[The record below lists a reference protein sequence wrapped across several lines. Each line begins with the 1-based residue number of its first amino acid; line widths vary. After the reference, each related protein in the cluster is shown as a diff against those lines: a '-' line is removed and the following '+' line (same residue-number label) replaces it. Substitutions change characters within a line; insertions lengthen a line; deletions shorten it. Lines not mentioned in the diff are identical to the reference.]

1 MPSNILLCIPT
12 CITYT
17 PPAFAGLLI
26 SASLLSFFAFIF
38 VIPINLVLKFVL
50 DAFILCL
57 FIIFLYSF
65 NVVIISD
72 PGRVVKNWQE
82 SEMIT
87 SLSVDTLNETIPLQ
101 NYDID
106 HSLTHQVKSNGQ
118 ERYCQKCMLLK
129 PDRAHHCSAC
139 NTCVLRFDHHCP
151 WVMNCIGFGN
161 YKLFL
166 VFIFW
171 GFMYS
176 FSIMILML
184 ILWQNTPPYFIYS
197 QGLWFSLASVFLFIM
212 SIAFSI
218 SFLGFLA
225 FHS

>member
-1 MPSNILLCIPT
+1 
-12 CITYT
+12 
-17 PPAFAGLLI
+17 
-26 SASLLSFFAFIF
+26 
-38 VIPINLVLKFVL
+38 
-50 DAFILCL
+50 
-57 FIIFLYSF
+57 
-65 NVVIISD
+65 
-72 PGRVVKNWQE
+72 
-82 SEMIT
+82 
-87 SLSVDTLNETIPLQ
+87 
-101 NYDID
+101 
-106 HSLTHQVKSNGQ
+106 
-118 ERYCQKCMLLK
+118 MLLK

-225 FHS
+225 FHSWFTVERLRWRIWLDMEWLDEDQRFINRAIIHSSKHPGSTFWKFLDVILITGRYHSVADLAMVSAFRLRECRSKHGETRQAFKLSFIFYQRCFCCRFFFTPLI